1 MCFSIKTIKHIL
13 MTWCIPIVFNTDT
26 FGQFH
31 TVLTLP
37 AAWWS
42 CELMGPF
49 FRSCNCM
56 CFSVKTY
63 PGALNPQCKQVRVP
77 LQQVPRLLRENY
89 AALSSSS
96 KQHKPLYEVTPP
108 SHIPYTSAAAVLPL
122 PTQTPL
128 EIWNFQ
134 KWLIEEIWIFTPR
147 NFGFHPKGWR
157 PEGWNT
163 KFRGVKIHISS
174 INHFWKLYYH

>member
-1 MCFSIKTIKHIL
+1 MYPNRFNSDTFDQFYTVFNVYSTLCWMNIWTNGTIFHYIIYNCMCFSIKTIKHIL

-128 EIWNFQ
+128 EIDFF
-134 KWLIEEIWIFTPR
+134 LF
-147 NFGFHPKGWR
+147 
-157 PEGWNT
+157 
-163 KFRGVKIHISS
+163 
-174 INHFWKLYYH
+174 